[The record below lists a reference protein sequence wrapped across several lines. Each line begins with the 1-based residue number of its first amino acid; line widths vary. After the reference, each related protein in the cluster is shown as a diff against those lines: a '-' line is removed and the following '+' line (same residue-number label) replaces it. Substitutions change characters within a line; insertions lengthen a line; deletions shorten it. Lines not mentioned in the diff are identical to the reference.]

1 MVKHTKYTNEQI
13 REYSN
18 YKYNMHNHE
27 EIIRKA
33 YDVKGTIYK
42 FTQLCNNPKLSPK
55 YLELASTLAE
65 LARVTYDEIVKLEP
79 ELPRFMQVTSEVTP
93 K

>member
-1 MVKHTKYTNEQI
+1 MVKHTRYTHEQI
-13 REYSN
+13 REYSD
-18 YKYNMHNHE
+18 YRYNMHNHDN
-27 EIIRKA
+27 IIRKV
-33 YDVKGTIYK
+33 YDAKGAIYK
-42 FTQLCNNPKLSPK
+42 LTRLCDNPKLSPK

-79 ELPRFMQVTSEVTP
+79 ELPRFMQVTSEVKP